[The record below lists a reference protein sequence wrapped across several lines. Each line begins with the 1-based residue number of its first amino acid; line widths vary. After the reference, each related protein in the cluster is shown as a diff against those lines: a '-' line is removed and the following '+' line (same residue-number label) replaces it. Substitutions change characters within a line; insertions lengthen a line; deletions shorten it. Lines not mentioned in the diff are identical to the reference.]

1 MDYGRFRYEVTK
13 KKQAA
18 KKKQSSFQIKEIK
31 VRPKTSDHDVDIKIA
46 QIKKFLGKKDKV
58 KVTLVF
64 KGREIVLSGKG
75 KEILAKIAE
84 KTEEFATV
92 EMTPKFEGR
101 SMIMIL
107 SPKNI

>member
-1 MDYGRFRYEVTK
+1 METK
-13 KKQAA
+13 KRNLYNYLVG
-18 KKKQSSFQIKEIK
+18 IKA
-31 VRPKTSDHDVDIKIA
+31 D
-46 QIKKFLGKKDKV
+46 KKFLDKKDKV

-84 KTEEFATV
+84 KTEEFAIV